1 MTTMQS
7 IQDFLG
13 LKRLAVVGVSHNP
26 HDFTRSL
33 FRDLRQRGY
42 DVVPVNPSLSEV
54 DGLACLAK
62 VSDASPPVDGA
73 LLMTSPKATD
83 SVVHDCEAAGVRHVW
98 MHRAS
103 GAGAVSPAAVEYC
116 RANGIDVVEGECP
129 YMFLQG
135 SSWFHQLHGF
145 CRKVFGHYPAAG

>member
-1 MTTMQS
+1 MVNSELLEVPMATMQS

-13 LKRLAVVGVSHNP
+13 LNRLAVVGVSRNP

-54 DGLACLAK
+54 DGLACLTK
-62 VSDASPPVDGA
+62 VSDASPPVEGA
-73 LLMTSPKATD
+73 LVMTSPKATD

-116 RANGIDVVEGECP
+116 RAHGIDVVEGECP
-129 YMFLQG
+129 
-135 SSWFHQLHGF
+135 
-145 CRKVFGHYPAAG
+145 